1 MKKPFLISI
10 IAIVIL
16 SGIGAGIYFSLKKN
30 SAPEYQ
36 FAEITKGDVEST
48 VSSTGTINPISKV
61 EVGTQVSGTIAKL
74 YVDFNDHVRKGQ
86 LLAVLDTIPLKTSVL
101 SAQAAVDKAK
111 AQLDQYQ
118 EDFTRS
124 KALFEKALLSE
135 AEFLPYKTNLATQKA
150 TLKSAQ
156 ADLQRAQTNL
166 KYAFIRS
173 PINGTVI
180 QRSVEAGQ
188 TVAASL
194 STPTLFI
201 IAEDLSK
208 MEIDAL
214 VDESDIGLIKE
225 GLSTRFEV
233 PAYPGKKFT
242 GTMQEIRLQPTT
254 VSNVVNYTV
263 VIYAENKDN
272 QLLPGMTATVDFV
285 TGQKKDVLL
294 IPNAALR
301 FQPSADALA
310 EFRKNRQAETGNRP
324 DSSNGQKRKS
334 DSDASGKNSNWG
346 QRTGKS
352 GKTLPS
358 DMGRLWLI
366 NKEGKLD
373 MRIVKIGL
381 TDGKNTEFVSG
392 RDIQEGMQVIT
403 SSNQAGQQKTQKS
416 GSNFGSPSGGPP
428 PRGF

>member
-10 IAIVIL
+10 LVIAIL
-16 SGIGAGIYFSLKKN
+16 SGIGAAVYFSVGK
-30 SAPEYQ
+30 SATPEYQ
-36 FAEITKGDVEST
+36 FSEITRGDVENT

-61 EVGTQVSGTIAKL
+61 EIGTQVSGTIAKL
-74 YVDFNDHVRKGQ
+74 YVDFNAHVRKGQ

-101 SAQAAVDKAK
+101 SAQAAVDKAR

-118 EDFTRS
+118 EEFTRS
-124 KALFEKALLSE
+124 QSLFEKALLSE
-135 AEFLPYKTNLATQKA
+135 AEFLPYKTNLKMQQASLKA
-150 TLKSAQ
+150 AL

-166 KYAFIRS
+166 KYAYIRS

-180 QRSVEAGQ
+180 QRSVEEGQ

-194 STPTLFI
+194 STPTLFV

-214 VDESDIGLIKE
+214 VDESDIGLIKA
-225 GLSTRFEV
+225 GLPIKFEV

-263 VIYAENKDN
+263 VIFAENKDN
-272 QLLPGMTATVDFV
+272 LLLPGMTATVDFV

-301 FQPSADALA
+301 FQPSTEALA
-310 EFRKNRQAETGNRP
+310 EFRKNREATRQA
-324 DSSNGQKRKS
+324 DSSQLEQK
-334 DSDASGKNSNWG
+334 KNSAPKRN
-346 QRTGKS
+346 GKS
-352 GKTLPS
+352 GRTLAN
-358 DMGRLWLI
+358 DMGRLWFI

-373 MRIVKIGL
+373 MQVVKIGL
-381 TDGKNTEFVSG
+381 TDGKSTELVSG
-392 RDIQEGMQVIT
+392 RDVQEGMQVIT
-403 SSNQAGQQKTQKS
+403 SSNQSGQQKTQKS
-416 GSNFGSPSGGPP
+416 SSPLGGSPGGGPP

>member
-1 MKKPFLISI
+1 KKPFLISI
-10 IAIVIL
+10 LVIAIL
-16 SGIGAGIYFSLKKN
+16 SGIGAAVYFSVGK
-30 SAPEYQ
+30 SATLEYQ
-36 FAEITKGDVEST
+36 FSEITRGDVEST

-61 EVGTQVSGTIAKL
+61 EIGTQVSGTIAKL
-74 YVDFNDHVRKGQ
+74 YVDFNAHVRKGQ

-101 SAQAAVDKAK
+101 SAQAAVDKAR

-118 EDFTRS
+118 EEFTRS
-124 KALFEKALLSE
+124 QSLFEKALLSE
-135 AEFLPYKTNLATQKA
+135 AEFLPYKTNLKVQQASLKA
-150 TLKSAQ
+150 AL

-166 KYAFIRS
+166 KYAYIRS

-180 QRSVEAGQ
+180 QRSVEEGQ

-214 VDESDIGLIKE
+214 VDESDIGQIKA
-225 GLSTRFEV
+225 GLPIRFEV
-233 PAYPGKKFT
+233 PAYPAKKFT

-263 VIYAENKDN
+263 VIYGENKDN
-272 QLLPGMTATVDFV
+272 SLLPGMTATVDFV
-285 TGQKKDVLL
+285 TGQKKDVIL

-301 FQPSADALA
+301 FQPSTEALA
-310 EFRKNRQAETGNRP
+310 EFRKNRQAQA
-324 DSSNGQKRKS
+324 DSSQQGQKK
-334 DSDASGKNSNWG
+334 DSASRRN
-346 QRTGKS
+346 GKS
-352 GKTLPS
+352 GKNLPS
-358 DMGRLWLI
+358 DMGRLWFI

-373 MRIVKIGL
+373 MRMVKIGL
-381 TDGKNTEFVSG
+381 TDGKNTELVSG
-392 RDIQEGMQVIT
+392 RDIQEGMRVIT
-403 SSNQAGQQKTQKS
+403 GSQSGQQDTQKS
-416 GSNFGSPSGGPP
+416 GSNFGGSRGIGGP

>member
-1 MKKPFLISI
+1 MKKSFLISI
-10 IAIVIL
+10 LAIAIL
-16 SGIGAGIYFSLKKN
+16 SGIGAAIYFSVGK
-30 SAPEYQ
+30 SATLEYQ
-36 FAEITKGDVEST
+36 FSEITRGDVEST

-61 EVGTQVSGTIAKL
+61 EIGTQVSGTIARL
-74 YVDFNDHVRKGQ
+74 YIDFNDHVRKGQ
-86 LLAVLDTIPLKTSVL
+86 LLAILDTIPLQTSVL
-101 SAQAAVDKAK
+101 SAQASVDKAK

-118 EDFTRS
+118 EEYTRS
-124 KALFEKALLSE
+124 QALFEKALLSE
-135 AEFLPYKTNLATQKA
+135 AEFLPYKTNIKMQQA

-156 ADLQRAQTNL
+156 ADLQRARTNL
-166 KYAFIRS
+166 KYAYIRS

-180 QRSVEAGQ
+180 QRSVEEGQ

-225 GLSTRFEV
+225 GLPIKFEV
-233 PAYPGKKFT
+233 PAYPGKKIA
-242 GTMQEIRLQPTT
+242 GTMQQIRLQPTT

-272 QLLPGMTATVDFV
+272 LLLPGMTATIDFV
-285 TGQKKDVLL
+285 TGEKKDVLL

-301 FQPSADALA
+301 FQPSTEAQA
-310 EFRKNRQAETGNRP
+310 EFRKNREAAAQA
-324 DSSNGQKRKS
+324 DSSAQGQKK
-334 DSDASGKNSNWG
+334 DGASKRN
-346 QRTGKS
+346 GKS
-352 GKTLPS
+352 GRTLPN
-358 DMGRLWLI
+358 DMGRLWFI

-373 MRIVKIGL
+373 MRVVKIGL
-381 TDGKNTEFVSG
+381 TDGKNTELVSG
-392 RDIQEGMQVIT
+392 RDVQEGMQVIT
-403 SSNQAGQQKTQKS
+403 SSIQSGQQKTQKS
-416 GSNFGSPSGGPP
+416 SSTLGGSPGGGPP